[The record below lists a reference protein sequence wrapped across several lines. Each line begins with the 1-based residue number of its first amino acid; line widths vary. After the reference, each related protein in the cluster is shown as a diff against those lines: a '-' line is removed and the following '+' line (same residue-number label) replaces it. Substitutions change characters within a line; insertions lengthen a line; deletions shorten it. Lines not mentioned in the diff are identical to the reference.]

1 MTEKRHLFLSIT
13 SLFIYAACLLSC
25 NKSQDNKVM
34 KPKEAIF
41 ARDSTA
47 VESYLQQSYN
57 LRVKDSINGS
67 WKYSDMGVSQQIQ
80 FLISLEKK
88 KDNDSIKGS
97 YLFKAYGKIKEEGV
111 ITGIIKEKKMVIEF
125 YPTSYP
131 AEDKGKAELLDWNEK
146 NYLYMNWNLIKS
158 PKKSSVPE
166 KCKLTKFRPSTG
178 KKRGRIYIR

>member
-1 MTEKRHLFLSIT
+1 M
-13 SLFIYAACLLSC
+13 YAACLLSC

-47 VESYLQQSYN
+47 VESYLQKSYN
-57 LRVKDSINGS
+57 LRVKDSINGI
-67 WKYSDMGVSQQIQ
+67 WKYSDMSVSQQIQ
-80 FLISLEKK
+80 FHISLEKR

-97 YLFKAYGKIKEEGV
+97 YLFKAYGKIEENGV

-131 AEDKGKAELLDWNEK
+131 AEDKGKAELLDWDKK
-146 NYLYMNWNLIKS
+146 NYYYMNWNLIKS

>member
-1 MTEKRHLFLSIT
+1 M
-13 SLFIYAACLLSC
+13 YAACLFSC
-25 NKSQDNKVM
+25 NKAQDNKVM
-34 KPKEAIF
+34 KPNEAIF
-41 ARDSTA
+41 ARDSVA

-67 WKYSDMGVSQQIQ
+67 WEYSDMGISQQIK
-80 FLISLEKK
+80 FYIHLEKR

-97 YLFKAYGKIKEEGV
+97 YLFKAYGKIEEEGV

-131 AEDKGKAELLDWNEK
+131 AEDKGKAELLDWNEG
-146 NYLYMNWNLIKS
+146 NYHYMDWNLIKS

-166 KCKLTKFRPSTG
+166 KCRLTKFIPSTG
-178 KKRGRIYIR
+178 KKGSRYTR

>member
-1 MTEKRHLFLSIT
+1 M
-13 SLFIYAACLLSC
+13 YAACLLSC

-57 LRVKDSINGS
+57 LRVKDSINGGY
-67 WKYSDMGVSQQIQ
+67 WEYSNMYISQQIQ

-131 AEDKGKAELLDWNEK
+131 AEDKGKAELLDGDEK
-146 NYLYMNWNLIKS
+146 NYHYMNWNLIKS